1 MEDKKIIDIKVEV
14 DHSDVDKKFKDI
26 EKSSDKLAKESKK
39 SFDQLSKN
47 SDRATKTME
56 KQFVNLQRQMNK
68 ALDTSKLGNNLTKS
82 LTKVKSQITSALG
95 NLNFNAK
102 VNAQVQGGNQPQQV
116 ELSGI
121 TTGAVAGAVM
131 NKQLSQMHDT
141 VKQISKVDIS
151 KGFEDTTPKVKD
163 IIGELRYLI
172 EDIRQYSQITGES
185 FDVKELTDSYN
196 KQINTI
202 RQTLGQLEENKDFKT
217 LTSLKR
223 QMEDLANQL
232 YLPQGFDENLD
243 KIFAYV
249 SGAKRGFNKPNKII
263 SDSDIANAKT
273 VLNELEQIHNYTQK
287 GLKRVSLL
295 EGIEDDIAKI
305 NNLQS
310 KLEETGRKADAINL
324 AKGIESF
331 ANKANEAGIKL
342 NDLNRLQQISN
353 ELASSNTK
361 LTLQQRQAMLQYS
374 SGTLSTMNNINA
386 QLQRS
391 VSSTNQQSSATSRL
405 NSQQSKLS
413 TTWNKLVSS
422 YLVYAPKVTGIIDK
436 IKQKTTEWLNK
447 HKQASKGI
455 QGANRTM
462 MGSFKSLLNSILPF
476 ASVYAIFN
484 GLKKS
489 VSNAMES
496 IETTNMFNTVFGGN
510 SKEMNKWVNDVNK
523 TLGLGITNTKQ
534 YTATISQMG
543 RAMGMTGQDAMEMSQ
558 KMALMAGD
566 ISSFYNTDLASV
578 QDDLRSALSG
588 SMETLDKYGIV
599 LRANTINQFA
609 YANGIARVGA
619 ELTNAQRAMA
629 VTMMV
634 EQQLGLA
641 NGDLARSINSPANQ
655 SRILRSNLGDLSVA
669 LGSCFTPILTV
680 VLPILNSF
688 VAGLTRVISAVAS
701 FISSLFSLFGVN
713 LNFGGGGIVNDVI
726 EGVGGLTDAIG
737 GGSGGGGGLSDA
749 GGSTGAIADNLADG
763 ASSAKE
769 INKFLGGIDELN
781 IVTSKDTSSGSGG
794 SGGGTGGS
802 GGSGGGSGAGGVGGL
817 GGLDTSMNNVLD
829 QTETKISDWARK
841 VANAMKM
848 VWSAL
853 SDGWNSV
860 GDYISTS
867 VDNLK
872 KAFLHLGK
880 SIESFLVGAWNNGGD
895 KLIYNIGR
903 LAGAFTGLALDIS
916 GQVID
921 AVAKLFEHMNP
932 ETNVNTKKFIKAMN
946 DALEACQNFALSAG
960 NWLRTF
966 MNNGGQAFLN
976 NIGDIAVI
984 VGTILV
990 SALGKGVKLITDFI
1004 NSFVGQ
1010 AIISVCAKALEI
1022 LSGILESMLGWVR
1035 DNQTF
1040 FEALLLAIGGGI
1052 GVFKLISGAITAF
1065 NTVMAICSS
1074 IMTILST
1081 AGTILGGV
1089 IAFICSPIGLVV
1101 VAIGALIAIGY
1112 LLWDNWDWI
1121 CQKATESWNWICK
1134 KWNEIKKSVC
1144 DAVKSMV
1151 DQVKNWWNDMVT
1163 KVVNFCNDLRNKVVD
1178 KWNEIKTNI
1187 VNKVNEI
1194 KTNMINKWNEIKT
1207 NVVNKVTEIK
1217 DGIKNKFEDAYSS
1230 VRDVFDRI
1238 KNAIKDKIEWARDKV
1253 KEAIDK
1259 IKGFMNFSWELPKIK
1274 LPHFSISGKFSLNP
1288 PSVPS
1293 FGRNAD

>member
-1 MEDKKIIDIKVEV
+1 M
-14 DHSDVDKKFKDI
+14 
-26 EKSSDKLAKESKK
+26 
-39 SFDQLSKN
+39 
-47 SDRATKTME
+47 
-56 KQFVNLQRQMNK
+56 
-68 ALDTSKLGNNLTKS
+68 
-82 LTKVKSQITSALG
+82 
-95 NLNFNAK
+95 
-102 VNAQVQGGNQPQQV
+102 
-116 ELSGI
+116 
-121 TTGAVAGAVM
+121 
-131 NKQLSQMHDT
+131 
-141 VKQISKVDIS
+141 
-151 KGFEDTTPKVKD
+151 
-163 IIGELRYLI
+163 
-172 EDIRQYSQITGES
+172 
-185 FDVKELTDSYN
+185 
-196 KQINTI
+196 
-202 RQTLGQLEENKDFKT
+202 
-217 LTSLKR
+217 
-223 QMEDLANQL
+223 
-232 YLPQGFDENLD
+232 
-243 KIFAYV
+243 
-249 SGAKRGFNKPNKII
+249 
-263 SDSDIANAKT
+263 
-273 VLNELEQIHNYTQK
+273 
-287 GLKRVSLL
+287 
-295 EGIEDDIAKI
+295 
-305 NNLQS
+305 
-310 KLEETGRKADAINL
+310 
-324 AKGIESF
+324 
-331 ANKANEAGIKL
+331 
-342 NDLNRLQQISN
+342 
-353 ELASSNTK
+353 
-361 LTLQQRQAMLQYS
+361 
-374 SGTLSTMNNINA
+374 
-386 QLQRS
+386 
-391 VSSTNQQSSATSRL
+391 
-405 NSQQSKLS
+405 
-413 TTWNKLVSS
+413 
-422 YLVYAPKVTGIIDK
+422 
-436 IKQKTTEWLNK
+436 
-447 HKQASKGI
+447 
-455 QGANRTM
+455 
-462 MGSFKSLLNSILPF
+462 
-476 ASVYAIFN
+476 
-484 GLKKS
+484 
-489 VSNAMES
+489 
-496 IETTNMFNTVFGGN
+496 
-510 SKEMNKWVNDVNK
+510 
-523 TLGLGITNTKQ
+523 
-534 YTATISQMG
+534 
-543 RAMGMTGQDAMEMSQ
+543 
-558 KMALMAGD
+558 
-566 ISSFYNTDLASV
+566 
-578 QDDLRSALSG
+578 
-588 SMETLDKYGIV
+588 DKYGIV

-619 ELTNAQRAMA
+619 ELTNAQRAMT
-629 VTMMV
+629 VTMMI

-1151 DQVKNWWNDMVT
+1151 DQVKIWWNDMVT

-1217 DGIKNKFEDAYSS
+1217 DGIRNKFEEAYSS

-1253 KEAIDK
+1253 REAIDK

-1288 PSVPS
+1288 PSVPKFGIQWYRKGGILPQGSNAIFGMNGNNFMRGGEVGTGGEAILPLSDLFKEMNGMFDRQNKNLVSSLTKGNNQPINLTLNIDGKTLAKSQFKS
-1293 FGRNAD
+1293 FKELTRRGIIDFADLV